1 MAKITKQRR
10 MVERLKDPIVVKT
23 QNRKQ
28 KTNLNAFKSK
38 FLTLKK
44 KISALQKYKLANNY
58 NYEEECVSEVPENR
72 ESNTVNK
79 EASKTASIKSINPPK
94 KAKQNTKKQTFSTR
108 PATPAANYHPKKVF
122 TPGSRFFNNVSDSSD
137 EEEVEPFTKEN
148 QLRKGDEHQDICG
161 METSI
166 DDDEMGLEEM

>member
-1 MAKITKQRR
+1 MYHANLLLQILFPNNNRIYTNTGFMLIEERDPETNENVDSPSSQNDFGDLMAKITKQRR
-10 MVERLKDPIVVKT
+10 IVERLKDPIVVKT

-38 FLTLKK
+38 FLTCN
-44 KISALQKYKLANNY
+44 SCCKL
-58 NYEEECVSEVPENR
+58 S
-72 ESNTVNK
+72 
-79 EASKTASIKSINPPK
+79 PK
-94 KAKQNTKKQTFSTR
+94 KS
-108 PATPAANYHPKKVF
+108 
-122 TPGSRFFNNVSDSSD
+122 GSRFSNNVSDSSD